1 MPGAFVPVATERT
14 ETGPSP
20 RGLMRISLAR
30 AGIRIEVSL
39 TAGAL
44 VGTALV
50 PPPSRLTRA
59 VPAPGPVINVT
70 SAQSKVD
77 WAAVNLSQALLADEV
92 IRTAVMPKGPAAP
105 AAALSS
111 VHCPARSTLIPRNG

>member
-1 MPGAFVPVATERT
+1 MPGEFVPVATERT

-20 RGLMRISLAR
+20 RGLMRISWPR

-39 TAGAL
+39 AAGAW

-50 PPPSRLTRA
+50 APPSRVIRA

-77 WAAVNLSQALLADEV
+77 WAAVNRSQALLAAEV
-92 IRTAVMPKGPAAP
+92 IRTAVIPKGPCAP
-105 AAALSS
+105 AAAL
-111 VHCPARSTLIPRNG
+111 